1 MLYLGFLQEM
11 ILPIDTILGG
21 LMIFWVVTEI
31 ILAWRCLR
39 DLAKEKKQKTFYKDM
54 TEENALTTKGME
66 TDVNDQT
73 V

>member
-1 MLYLGFLQEM
+1 
-11 ILPIDTILGG
+11 
-21 LMIFWVVTEI
+21 MIFWVVTEI